1 MTSFQGRKQ
10 PEFIRF
16 SQHCYEIDNSI
27 TPILQ
32 LQKRGTETRNE
43 LFEVPHLKGK
53 QGSLKPKFIIPNIL
67 PFPLI
72 SSVHLKSMV

>member
-1 MTSFQGRKQ
+1 MTSFRGRKQ

-16 SQHCYEIDNSI
+16 SQHCYEIDNSVTLI
-27 TPILQ
+27 

-43 LFEVPHLKGK
+43 LFEITHLKGG
-53 QGSLKPKFIIPNIL
+53 QGSLKPKFIIPNTL
-67 PFPLI
+67 PFPPV